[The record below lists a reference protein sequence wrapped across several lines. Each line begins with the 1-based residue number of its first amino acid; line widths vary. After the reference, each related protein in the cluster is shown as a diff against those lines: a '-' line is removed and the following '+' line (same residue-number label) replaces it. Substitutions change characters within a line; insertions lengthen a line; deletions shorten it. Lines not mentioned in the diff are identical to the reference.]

1 MKGNGH
7 GIWTLIHAKGY
18 TDNVVELM
26 VGKLSRLPSATQKT
40 LHQFACLGISAEFD
54 VLRMACQESIDELH
68 DHLWEAVRAGLI
80 FRSNDGYRF
89 LHDRVQEAAYSLVP
103 AELRAAT
110 HLRLGTLLAAHTP
123 SEKREEAIF
132 EIVNQLNRG
141 AHLIGS
147 VEERERVADLN
158 LTAGRRARLSTA
170 FESALKYLNAG
181 RGLLAETTWERNYQ
195 LIFSI
200 EYLIAEC
207 ELLTGDMPG
216 AEIRLEHLVQR
227 ARCRHDRIAATRLRI
242 ALYTAW
248 DKSDHGLGMFLEW
261 LGDEG
266 IVWALHPSHDD
277 AMREYERTRMLL
289 GGRQIEDLLD
299 LPLITDSEVL
309 DTFDVFLEAALPSFY
324 FDEHLA
330 SLVVCRLVSLS
341 LEHGN
346 CDASCFGYVW
356 MAFFSGPRF
365 ASYKDGFRFGQL
377 GYDLVEKRGLIRY
390 QARTYLCVGSLVIP
404 WTKHPAS
411 GLELVR
417 RAFDVAYRNGEIAFA
432 GYSLERLVTIRLAA
446 GDHLAEVEKEAED
459 GLAFSSKA
467 QMGLVH
473 ATCSAQL
480 GLARTLRGLNTAFG
494 VLDHEGYSERHAEH
508 QLASE
513 PNLGLPEFYYWV
525 RKLQA
530 RCLAGDHSS
539 AIHAALNAQRLIWR
553 AAANFEAA
561 DFHFYAAL
569 ARAAALEFAAP
580 DEKQLH
586 LDALMGHHAQIGVWS
601 EHNPVTFESREAII
615 GAEIA
620 RIGGRVLEA
629 QDLYEKAI
637 RSAHAHGFVNNE
649 AIANERAGCFYAA
662 RGFEKIATTYLTRC
676 EGLLPSLGSRGQ
688 GSTAR
693 AAASAAQR
701 EQVESRRSAPRSR
714 PLSNAST
721 SRL

>member
-1 MKGNGH
+1 MFAAGKFDQYKRDIPYATLAQAFQGLIRPLLGKDEEDLGRWRDALHQALDPH
-7 GIWTLIHAKGY
+7 GLLMVELVPELKHIIGEQPPVPELAAQDAQGRFQLVLRRFIGVFARPEHPLALFLDDLQWLDAATLDLLEGLLMSTELRNLLLIGAYRDNEVSAAHPLMRKLDAIRQGGGVLHEIVLAPLERDNLGQLLADSFRCERERVGPLAQLIHEKTTGNPFFAIQFISGLADEGLLAFDYDEGQWSWDLDAIHAEGY

-26 VGKLSRLPSATQKT
+26 VGKLNRLPSATQKT

-80 FRSNDGYRF
+80 SRSNDGYRF

-207 ELLTGDMPG
+207 ELLTGNMPG

-248 DKSDHGLGMFLEW
+248 DKSDHGLGIFLEW

-266 IVWALHPSHDD
+266 IAWALHPSHDD

-299 LPLITDSEVL
+299 LPRSPIPRFSTLSTSFSKRPCRPSTSMSTWHLSSSVAWSVSASNMEIAMHRAS
-309 DTFDVFLEAALPSFY
+309 AMSGWPSFRG
-324 FDEHLA
+324 LA
-330 SLVVCRLVSLS
+330 SPV
-341 LEHGN
+341 
-346 CDASCFGYVW
+346 
-356 MAFFSGPRF
+356 
-365 ASYKDGFRFGQL
+365 
-377 GYDLVEKRGLIRY
+377 
-390 QARTYLCVGSLVIP
+390 
-404 WTKHPAS
+404 TKMAS
-411 GLELVR
+411 GL
-417 RAFDVAYRNGEIAFA
+417 
-432 GYSLERLVTIRLAA
+432 
-446 GDHLAEVEKEAED
+446 
-459 GLAFSSKA
+459 
-467 QMGLVH
+467 
-473 ATCSAQL
+473 
-480 GLARTLRGLNTAFG
+480 
-494 VLDHEGYSERHAEH
+494 
-508 QLASE
+508 AS
-513 PNLGLPEFYYWV
+513 W
-525 RKLQA
+525 
-530 RCLAGDHSS
+530 DTT
-539 AIHAALNAQRLIWR
+539 
-553 AAANFEAA
+553 
-561 DFHFYAAL
+561 
-569 ARAAALEFAAP
+569 
-580 DEKQLH
+580 
-586 LDALMGHHAQIGVWS
+586 WS
-601 EHNPVTFESREAII
+601 
-615 GAEIA
+615 
-620 RIGGRVLEA
+620 
-629 QDLYEKAI
+629 
-637 RSAHAHGFVNNE
+637 RSAA
-649 AIANERAGCFYAA
+649 
-662 RGFEKIATTYLTRC
+662 
-676 EGLLPSLGSRGQ
+676 
-688 GSTAR
+688 
-693 AAASAAQR
+693 
-701 EQVESRRSAPRSR
+701 
-714 PLSNAST
+714 
-721 SRL
+721 